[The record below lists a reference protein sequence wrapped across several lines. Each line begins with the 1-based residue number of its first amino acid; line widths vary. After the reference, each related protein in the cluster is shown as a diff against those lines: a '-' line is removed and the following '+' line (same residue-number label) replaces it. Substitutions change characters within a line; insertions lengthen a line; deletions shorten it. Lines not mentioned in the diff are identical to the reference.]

1 MDVRRRYLWFV
12 GGWTL
17 LVALLMLL
25 VPTALRARL
34 PEPIT
39 VEWTFSGAPEDS
51 SPLRDFLFEELV
63 WWLVVAAVWSVLG
76 FGGVLKRRGLAW
88 ASAALGAFGAT
99 MLGTVVLTTVAN
111 LDAPSFRDAIDPPS
125 SGWLLLGGA
134 LAGWLGWRLGS
145 RSEGTPPTDRDVSAV
160 R

>member
-1 MDVRRRYLWFV
+1 MRRRYLWFV

-17 LVALLMLL
+17 LVALLMLA
-25 VPTALRARL
+25 VPMSVSSRL
-34 PEPIT
+34 PDPIA

-51 SPLRDFLFEELV
+51 SPLQDFLLNKLI
-63 WWLVVAAVWSVLG
+63 WWLGVAAVWSVFGL
-76 FGGVLKRRGLAW
+76 GGVLRRRGLAW
-88 ASAALGAFGAT
+88 AGAALGAFGAA

-111 LDAPSFRDAIDPPS
+111 LDAPSFRDVVDPPG
-125 SGWLLLGGA
+125 SGWLLLAGA

-145 RSEGTPPTDRDVSAV
+145 RSPELPPTDRGVGAV

>member
-1 MDVRRRYLWFV
+1 MRRRYLWFV

-17 LVALLMLL
+17 LVALLMLA
-25 VPTALRARL
+25 VPMAVSSRL
-34 PEPIT
+34 PDPIA

-51 SPLRDFLFEELV
+51 SPLRDFLFGKLV
-63 WWLVVAAVWSVLG
+63 WWLVVAAVWSVFGL
-76 FGGVLKRRGLAW
+76 GGVLQRRGLAW
-88 ASAALGAFGAT
+88 AGAALGVFGST

-111 LDAPSFRDAIDPPS
+111 LDAPSFRDVVDPPG
-125 SGWLLLGGA
+125 SGWLLLAGA

-145 RSEGTPPTDRDVSAV
+145 RSAEVPPTDRGVGAV